1 MSSISKEVETCF
13 DNNDAGNRLG
23 FNPLYVIFP
32 QLLIYVPSKNVLLQ
46 GLQQKNLTVT
56 LTEGLNLMLCLMH

>member
-1 MSSISKEVETCF
+1 MSSVSKEAETCF
-13 DNNDAGNRLG
+13 DDNCAGNRLG

-32 QLLIYVPSKNVLLQ
+32 QLLVYVPSKNVLPQ

-56 LTEGLNLMLCLMH
+56 LTEWLNLMLCLMH